1 MPKKIIRAQNAD
13 VTLSPTGAE
22 STRERL
28 LTPAFIRLTLADVA
42 YFTSTGVAIYTL
54 PLWVTGPVGSD
65 KSGAGLAFGAFAVSA
80 LILRPVAGRLA
91 DTRGRRPLLVGGAL
105 ISAVGMLGT
114 AYAESLG
121 LVVVLRLLLGVAE
134 AAFFVAS
141 IAALADL
148 APPNRM
154 GEATSYNSLGL
165 YLGLAF
171 GPPLAEL
178 LVRTGGFRAAWYSAA
193 TLSVIAALVAAGIR
207 DLRKGAPATAGR
219 MRVIHW
225 KAVPAALGFF
235 ASVVAMG
242 ALFAFGSL
250 QAHAVG
256 LMPVST
262 PLFVYGII
270 VVAGRLLL
278 ARVLDRFRPLLL
290 GAVALVIIGGGLMI
304 MALWTTPLGM
314 VLGAAVFALGITLS
328 TPAFFSAIFATA
340 RPAERGAA
348 SGTASVFLDLA
359 MGGGPMLLGFAA
371 QASGI
376 PFAFGVAAAVAL
388 AGAGW
393 ILTLYYTSRRGAET
407 ISSSV

>member
-13 VTLSPTGAE
+13 VTLTTSGAE

-28 LTPAFIRLTLADVA
+28 LTAAFIRLTLADVA

-121 LVVVLRLLLGVAE
+121 LVIVLRLLLGVAE

-148 APPNRM
+148 APPSRM

-178 LVRTGGFRAAWYSAA
+178 LVRAGGFSAAWYGAA
-193 TLSVIAALVAAGIR
+193 TLSVIAALVAASIR
-207 DLRKGAPATAGR
+207 DLRKGAPARRSDAADPLEGG
-219 MRVIHW
+219 
-225 KAVPAALGFF
+225 PAALGFF

-250 QAHAVG
+250 QADAVG

-262 PLFVYGII
+262 PLFVYGIV

-290 GAVALVIIGGGLMI
+290 GRCRTRDHRRRLDDHG
-304 MALWTTPLGM
+304 
-314 VLGAAVFALGITLS
+314 TLDH
-328 TPAFFSAIFATA
+328 TA
-340 RPAERGAA
+340 R
-348 SGTASVFLDLA
+348 D
-359 MGGGPMLLGFAA
+359 
-371 QASGI
+371 
-376 PFAFGVAAAVAL
+376 
-388 AGAGW
+388 GAG
-393 ILTLYYTSRRGAET
+393 RGGVRTRHHTEHAGVLLRDLRDCT
-407 ISSSV
+407 AR